1 MASMLYVDD
10 NEDNILLM
18 RQLVRLRSHIDLRV
32 ATTGTL
38 GLEAAAADPPSFILL
53 DQHMPDLL
61 GSEVISH
68 LKESEVTA
76 MIPVVLFSADPA
88 LARDASAWGAD
99 AFLPKPFEVKH
110 LLEVIDQFCSSEPSA
125 ESSESG
131 ESSASPG
138 EVLR

>member
-38 GLEAAAADPPSFILL
+38 GLEAAASEPAAFILL

-61 GSEVISH
+61 GSEVISR
-68 LKESEVTA
+68 LKESESTA
-76 MIPVVLFSADPA
+76 SIPVVLFSADPA
-88 LARDASAWGAD
+88 LAHEAETWGAD

-110 LLEVIDQFCSSEPSA
+110 LLEVIDRYCPA
-125 ESSESG
+125 ESSD
-131 ESSASPG
+131 
-138 EVLR
+138 EVVR